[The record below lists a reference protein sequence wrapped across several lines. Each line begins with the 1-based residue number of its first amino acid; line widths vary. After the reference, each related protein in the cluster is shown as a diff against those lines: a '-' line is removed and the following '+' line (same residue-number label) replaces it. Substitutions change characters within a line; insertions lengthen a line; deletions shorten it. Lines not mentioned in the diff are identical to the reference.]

1 MVEGGGEV
9 DTWWRAAVRWT
20 RGEGPAV
27 RWTRGGGPAV
37 RWTRGGG
44 RG

>member
-27 RWTRGGGPAV
+27 RWWLKLGVVRLGGAV
-37 RWTRGGG
+37 PLI
-44 RG
+44 